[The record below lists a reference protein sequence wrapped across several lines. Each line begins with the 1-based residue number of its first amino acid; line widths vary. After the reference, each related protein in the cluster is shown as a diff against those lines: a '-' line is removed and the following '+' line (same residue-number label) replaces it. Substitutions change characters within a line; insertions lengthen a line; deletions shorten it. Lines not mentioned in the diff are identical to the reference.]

1 MWDQR
6 KRLRLGLVAAGGRS
20 GVELVSC
27 RASGRPCLQSS
38 IPRFLHYNRLSATT
52 PLIPPMLY
60 CGSAARRTLQR
71 HNAILRQ
78 TCALSTAAPT
88 RHKTIFSGIQPT
100 GVPHLG
106 NYLGALRQWVRL
118 QNEAE
123 EDTTLIYSL
132 VDLHAITIRQDP
144 KQLRQWKKES
154 LAMLLAIGL
163 DPARSVIFHQSDVP
177 AHAELMWILSCQAS
191 TGYLGRM
198 TQWKEKT
205 SNEKDGN
212 EKLKLGLF
220 SYPVLQAADILVHK
234 TTHVPVGHDQAQHL
248 EFAREV
254 ANGFN
259 HVFGQ
264 GSEVLIPPETLISPA
279 KRVMSLTDPTSK
291 MSKSHPNPKSRILLT
306 DSHAAI
312 KSKINAAVTDSI
324 DGITYDPETRPGV
337 SNLIDL
343 LYHTGAEDGYDSQE
357 ALAKDLE
364 GVSLRALKEKVAESV
379 DQQLRPVRERYFEVI
394 QDRVSIDEAAARGAK
409 KANKRAI
416 ATLTKVKRAVGM
428 A

>member
-1 MWDQR
+1 MLHCGR
-6 KRLRLGLVAAGGRS
+6 VAR
-20 GVELVSC
+20 
-27 RASGRPCLQSS
+27 RALHQNNAALLQD
-38 IPRFLHYNRLSATT
+38 RALSA
-52 PLIPPMLY
+52 PAL
-60 CGSAARRTLQR
+60 TLPKSFS
-71 HNAILRQ
+71 Q
-78 TCALSTAAPT
+78 TRALSSASPT
-88 RHKTIFSGIQPT
+88 PPKTIFSGIQPT

-118 QNEAE
+118 QEEASA
-123 EDTTLIYSL
+123 DTTLIYSL

-163 DPARSVIFHQSDVP
+163 DPKRSIIFHQSDVP

-198 TQWKEKT
+198 TQWKDKT

-220 SYPVLQAADILVHK
+220 SYPVLQAADVLVHK
-234 TTHVPVGHDQAQHL
+234 ATHVPVGHDQAQHL

-254 ANGFN
+254 ASGFN
-259 HVFGQ
+259 HVFGH
-264 GSEVLIPPETLISPA
+264 GKTILVPPKTLISPA
-279 KRVMSLTDPTSK
+279 RRVMSLTDPTAK

-306 DSHAAI
+306 DSEEAI
-312 KSKINAAVTDSI
+312 KGKVNSAVTDSI
-324 DGITYDPETRPGV
+324 DGITYDPEARPGV

-343 LYHTGAEDGYDSQE
+343 LYHSGAEDGYESQE
-357 ALAKDLE
+357 ALARDLE
-364 GVSLRALKEKVAESV
+364 GVSLRALKEKVAESI
-379 DQQLRPVRERYFEVI
+379 DMQLAPIRERYAEII
-394 QDRVSIDEAAARGAK
+394 QDRAAMEEAATEGAE
-409 KANKRAI
+409 KANKSAI
-416 ATLTKVKRAVGM
+416 RTLQKVKRAVGF

>member
-1 MWDQR
+1 M
-6 KRLRLGLVAAGGRS
+6 LHCGG
-20 GVELVSC
+20 V
-27 RASGRPCLQSS
+27 
-38 IPRFLHYNRLSATT
+38 
-52 PLIPPMLY
+52 
-60 CGSAARRTLQR
+60 ARRALQR
-71 HNAILRQ
+71 NNAIISQ
-78 TCALSTAAPT
+78 KCALSTTTQT
-88 RHKTIFSGIQPT
+88 RPKTIFSGIQPT

-118 QNEAE
+118 QDEAAD
-123 EDTTLIYSL
+123 DTTLIYSL

-163 DPARSVIFHQSDVP
+163 DPKRSTIFHQSDVP

-198 TQWKEKT
+198 TQWKDKT

-220 SYPVLQAADILVHK
+220 SYPVLQAADILVHT

-259 HVFGQ
+259 HVFAQ
-264 GSEVLIPPETLISPA
+264 GKEVLVPPETLISPA
-279 KRVMSLTDPTSK
+279 KRVMSLVDPTAK
-291 MSKSHPNPKSRILLT
+291 MSKSATNPKSRILLT
-306 DSHAAI
+306 DAEDEI
-312 KSKINAAVTDSI
+312 RSKVKAAVTDSM
-324 DGITYDPETRPGV
+324 DGITYDPEARPGV

-343 LYHTGAEDGYDSQE
+343 LYHSGAEDGYESQE
-357 ALAKDLE
+357 ALARDLE
-364 GVSLRALKEKVAESV
+364 GLSLRALKEKVAESI
-379 DQQLRPVRERYFEVI
+379 DMQLQPIRERYKDI
-394 QDRVSIDEAAARGAK
+394 IHDRAAMEEAATEGAE
-409 KANKRAI
+409 KANKSALK
-416 ATLTKVKRAVGM
+416 TLQKVKRAVGL

>member
-1 MWDQR
+1 MFHC
-6 KRLRLGLVAAGGRS
+6 GG
-20 GVELVSC
+20 V
-27 RASGRPCLQSS
+27 
-38 IPRFLHYNRLSATT
+38 
-52 PLIPPMLY
+52 
-60 CGSAARRTLQR
+60 ARRSLQR
-71 HNAILRQ
+71 NHVTYSQ
-78 TCALSTAAPT
+78 TRALSTPT
-88 RHKTIFSGIQPT
+88 TRPKTIFSGIQPT

-118 QNEAE
+118 QDEAAD
-123 EDTTLIYSL
+123 DTTLIYSL

-163 DPARSVIFHQSDVP
+163 DAKRSTIFHQSDVP

-198 TQWKEKT
+198 TQWKDKT

-248 EFAREV
+248 EFARDV

-264 GSEVLIPPETLISPA
+264 GKEFLIAPETLISPA
-279 KRVMSLTDPTSK
+279 KRVMSLIDPTAK

-306 DSHAAI
+306 DGEDAI
-312 KSKINAAVTDSI
+312 KSKIKAAVTDSI
-324 DGITYDPETRPGV
+324 DGITYDPEARPGV

-343 LYHTGAEDGYDSQE
+343 LYHTGAEDGYESQE
-357 ALAKDLE
+357 VLARDLE
-364 GVSLRALKEKVAESV
+364 GVSLRALKAKVAESI
-379 DQQLRPVRERYFEVI
+379 DIQLQPIRERYAEI
-394 QDRVSIDEAAARGAK
+394 IHDRAAMEDAAGEGAE
-409 KANKRAI
+409 KANKSALR
-416 ATLTKVKRAVGM
+416 TLQKVKRAVGFT
-428 A
+428 